1 MSMNY
6 FAFFP
11 ALANEATNPNA
22 KDTGFFANPPGPNGE
37 QFAALGGQGISIVSY
52 SQEPGRSL

>member
-11 ALANEATNPNA
+11 ALVNEATNPNA
-22 KDTGFFANPPGPNGE
+22 KDTGFFANPAGPDGDAVRRARRPGHLDRLLL
-37 QFAALGGQGISIVSY
+37 A
-52 SQEPGRSL
+52 RTRKRR